1 MVCNVSHLTLWR
13 VADWCVAIEPTSAL
27 DAATSENVEKQ
38 LLEEVRRP
46 GSTLKAL
53 VWITHSVEQGKR
65 VGTRFMRVTA
75 GGLHEEE
82 PPRDV

>member
-1 MVCNVSHLTLWR
+1 M
-13 VADWCVAIEPTSAL
+13 ADWCVAVEPTSAL